1 MRAGNGRH
9 RRPRQA
15 PALLVTAGVTGAGIA
30 MPLLGATSAQAADA
44 GIWDRVAECESGGLW
59 SANEQNGH
67 YGGLQLS
74 LETWQGY
81 GGTAYAPRPDLASR
95 SQQISVAERVL
106 DDRGPDAW
114 SSCAERSGLTDEQ
127 TRDPEVTPGDEAE
140 QDDSTGDRTQPSP
153 GDTASPVPDDE
164 PDGSD
169 RDRSSDNG
177 SHRGTPEPSETP
189 AAPGEGS
196 GKHRKS
202 PENGAGS
209 NTPGTPGSPVNP
221 DESSDTS
228 APDDRSGR
236 DTGHAD
242 RGERADGPGHPSRD
256 GGPGG
261 RGHEVRAG
269 DSLSAIA
276 ERHQVEGGWPE
287 LYERNRQVVGS
298 DPDLIRPGQHLSF

>member
-30 MPLLGATSAQAADA
+30 MPLLGATSSQAADA

-106 DDRGPDAW
+106 DDRGPEAW
-114 SSCAERSGLTDEQ
+114 SSCAERSGLTSEQ
-127 TRDPEVTPGDEAE
+127 TRDPEVTPGDEEE
-140 QDDSTGDRTQPSP
+140 QDESTDGRTQPSP
-153 GDTASPVPDDE
+153 GDTASPAPDDE
-164 PDGSD
+164 SDGSD
-169 RDRSSDNG
+169 RG

-196 GKHRKS
+196 GKHRKA

-209 NTPGTPGSPVNP
+209 DTPGAPGSPVNP
-221 DESSDTS
+221 DESSDPT
-228 APDDRSGR
+228 APGDRHGR

-261 RGHEVRAG
+261 RGHVVRTG

-276 ERHQVEGGWPE
+276 ERHRLEGGWPE

-298 DPDLIRPGQHLSF
+298 DPDLIRPGQHLRF